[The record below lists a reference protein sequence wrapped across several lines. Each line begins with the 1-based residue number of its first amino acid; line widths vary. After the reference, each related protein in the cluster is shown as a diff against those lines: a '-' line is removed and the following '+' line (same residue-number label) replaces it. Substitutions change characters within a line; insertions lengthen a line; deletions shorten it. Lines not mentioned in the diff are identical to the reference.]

1 MRNSFAALSVLFAL
15 TACDAFPVAGIDGP
29 ISSPVSETP
38 AVFQPRTAESLEI
51 EALFQR
57 VSDNLI
63 ARGLL
68 RIDGGGPDV
77 PFTDEM
83 VARNFN
89 ALAFS
94 EEFSGRGGQLVR
106 ATRESTLHKWDQPV
120 RIETFVGPSV
130 DLVQAEQDTAEIAE
144 FAARLSRITGHP
156 IRRVERDGNFQVFVL
171 NGQELRRSG
180 KLLKQFMPE
189 LALPQIRFVEDMTP
203 DTYCVVFTSDPEQDG
218 AIQRA
223 IAVIRAEL
231 PDRLRTSC
239 VHEEISQGLG
249 LANDSAQARPSIFN
263 DDDEFGRLTYHDELL
278 LQILYDPRL
287 KPGMSEA
294 SAAALVQSIA
304 TGLLSPST

>member
-1 MRNSFAALSVLFAL
+1 MRNTFVALSVLLAL
-15 TACDAFPVAGIDGP
+15 SACDAFPVAGVDVPGAL
-29 ISSPVSETP
+29 PVSETRP
-38 AVFQPRTAESLEI
+38 VFEPRTAESFEI
-51 EALFQR
+51 EALFKR

-68 RIDGGGPDV
+68 RVDGGGPDV

-106 ATRESTLHKWDQPV
+106 ATRESTLHKWDKPV
-120 RIETFVGPSV
+120 LIETFFGPSV
-130 DLVQAEQDTAEIAE
+130 DRDQTARDTAEIAG
-144 FAARLSRITGHP
+144 FATRLARITDHP
-156 IRRVERDGNFQVFVL
+156 IRQVERNGNFQVFVL
-171 NGQELRRSG
+171 NDQELRRSG
-180 KLLKQFMPE
+180 PLLKQFMPE
-189 LALPQIRFVEDMTP
+189 LALPQIRFVEKMTP

-218 AIQRA
+218 KIQRA

-263 DDDEFGRLTYHDELL
+263 DDDEFGRLTNHDELL

-287 KPGMSEA
+287 EPGMSEA

-304 TGLLSPST
+304 TGLISPTT